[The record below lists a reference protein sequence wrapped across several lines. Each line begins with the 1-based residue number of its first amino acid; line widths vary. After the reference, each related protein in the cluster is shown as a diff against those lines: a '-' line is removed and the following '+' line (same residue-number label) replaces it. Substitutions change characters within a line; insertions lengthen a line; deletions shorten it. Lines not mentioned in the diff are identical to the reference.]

1 MNTEKVIKRDD
12 KYVAHTY
19 GRSPLVLE
27 KGQGMVAWDPE
38 GREYLDFTSGI
49 GVTSLGYCHPD
60 WVAAVE
66 KQLELLPHTSNL
78 YYTAPCGKLAKKICK
93 ITGLDKVFFAN
104 SGAEANEGAI
114 KAARKYS
121 VDVYGPRR
129 STIVTLNNSFHGRTL
144 ATLTATGQE
153 VFHQDFGP
161 FNDGFRYV
169 PANDFEALKNALDD
183 TVCAVLFEC
192 VQGEGGVMALE
203 PAFVHNMVNYCRQ
216 HDILLVADE
225 VQTGAGRTGTFLA
238 CEHYGFTPDIA
249 TLAKGLG
256 GGLPIGAV
264 IMAEKVAWHMSPG
277 SHGSTFGGN
286 PVVCAGAL
294 AVMEKLEDHEFMLNV
309 ADRAAQLRAG
319 LAALPHVTQVSG
331 LGLMVGIQ
339 LEEGISAAD
348 VRAACQDAGLL
359 VLTAK
364 SKVRL
369 LPPLILTTQDVE
381 RALRILETVLANW
394 PTETKEETEE

>member
-1 MNTEKVIKRDD
+1 MNGEKVIKRDD

-27 KGQGMVAWDPE
+27 KGRGMTALDTQGK
-38 GREYLDFTSGI
+38 EYLDFTSGI

-66 KQLELLPHTSNL
+66 KQLETLPHTSNL
-78 YYTAPCGKLAKKICK
+78 YYTAPCGKLAKRLCK
-93 ITGLDKVFFAN
+93 ITGMDKVFFGN

-121 VDVYGPRR
+121 VDKYGPGR
-129 STIVTLNNSFHGRTL
+129 STIITLENSFHGRTL

-161 FNDGFRYV
+161 FNQGFRYV
-169 PANDFEALKNALDD
+169 PAGNFAALKEAMDE
-183 TVCAVLFEC
+183 TVCAVMFEC
-192 VQGEGGVMALE
+192 VQGEGGVMALD

-216 HDILLVADE
+216 QDVLLIADE

-264 IMAEKVAWHMSPG
+264 LMTESVAQHMGPG

-294 AVMEKLEDHEFMLNV
+294 AVLDKLEDHEFMLNV

-319 LAALPHVTQVSG
+319 LAQLPHVTQVSG

-339 LEEGISAAD
+339 LEDGISATE
-348 VRAACQDAGLL
+348 VRAACQEQGLL

-364 SKVRL
+364 TRL
-369 LPPLILTTQDVE
+369 RMLPPLILTRLDVE
-381 RALRILETVLANW
+381 RALEILGNVLTNW
-394 PTETKEETEE
+394 KKEETEG

>member
-1 MNTEKVIKRDD
+1 MNGEKVIKRDD

-27 KGQGMVAWDPE
+27 KGHGMTALDTQGK
-38 GREYLDFTSGI
+38 EYLDFTSGI

-66 KQLELLPHTSNL
+66 KQLETLPHTSNL
-78 YYTAPCGKLAKKICK
+78 YYTAPCGKLAKRLCK
-93 ITGLDKVFFAN
+93 ITGMDKVFFGN

-121 VDVYGPRR
+121 VDKYGPGR
-129 STIVTLNNSFHGRTL
+129 STIITLENSFHGRTL

-161 FNDGFRYV
+161 FNQGFRYV
-169 PANDFEALKNALDD
+169 PAGDFAALKEAMDE
-183 TVCAVLFEC
+183 TVCAVMFEC
-192 VQGEGGVMALE
+192 VQGEGGVMALD

-216 HDILLVADE
+216 QDVLLIADE

-264 IMAEKVAWHMSPG
+264 LMTESVAQHMGPG

-294 AVMEKLEDHEFMLNV
+294 AVLDKLEDHEFMLNV

-319 LAALPHVTQVSG
+319 LAQLPHVTQVSG

-339 LEEGISAAD
+339 LEEGISATE
-348 VRAACQDAGLL
+348 VRAACQEQGLL

-364 SKVRL
+364 TRL
-369 LPPLILTTQDVE
+369 RMLPPLILTRLDVE
-381 RALRILETVLANW
+381 RALEILGNVLTNW
-394 PTETKEETEE
+394 KKEETEG

>member
-1 MNTEKVIKRDD
+1 MNGEKVIKRDD

-27 KGQGMVAWDPE
+27 KGHGMIALDTQGK
-38 GREYLDFTSGI
+38 EYLDFTSGI

-66 KQLELLPHTSNL
+66 KQLETLPHTSNL
-78 YYTAPCGKLAKKICK
+78 YYTAPCGKLAKRLCK
-93 ITGLDKVFFAN
+93 ITGMDKVFFGN

-121 VDVYGPRR
+121 VDKYGPGR
-129 STIVTLNNSFHGRTL
+129 STIITLENSFHGRTL

-161 FNDGFRYV
+161 FNQGFRYV
-169 PANDFEALKNALDD
+169 PAGDFAALKEAMDE
-183 TVCAVLFEC
+183 TVCAVMFEC
-192 VQGEGGVMALE
+192 VQGEGGVMALD
-203 PAFVHNMVNYCRQ
+203 PTFVHNMVNYCRQ
-216 HDILLVADE
+216 QDVLLIADE

-264 IMAEKVAWHMSPG
+264 LMTESVAQHMGPG

-294 AVMEKLEDHEFMLNV
+294 AVLDKLEDHEFMLNV

-319 LAALPHVTQVSG
+319 LAQLPHVTQVSG

-339 LEEGISAAD
+339 LEDGISATE
-348 VRAACQDAGLL
+348 VRAACQEQGLL

-364 SKVRL
+364 TRL
-369 LPPLILTTQDVE
+369 RMLPPLILTRLDVE
-381 RALRILETVLANW
+381 RALEILGNVLTNW
-394 PTETKEETEE
+394 KKEETEG

>member
-1 MNTEKVIKRDD
+1 MNGEKVIKRDD

-27 KGQGMVAWDPE
+27 KGRGMIALDPQGK
-38 GREYLDFTSGI
+38 EYLDFTSGI

-66 KQLELLPHTSNL
+66 KQLETLPHTSNL
-78 YYTAPCGKLAKKICK
+78 YYTAPCGKLAKRLCK
-93 ITGLDKVFFAN
+93 ITGMDKVFFGN

-121 VDVYGPRR
+121 VDKYGPGR
-129 STIVTLNNSFHGRTL
+129 STIITLENSFHGRTL

-161 FNDGFRYV
+161 FNQGFRYV
-169 PANDFEALKNALDD
+169 PAGNFAALKEAMDE
-183 TVCAVLFEC
+183 TVCAVMFEC
-192 VQGEGGVMALE
+192 VQGEGGVMALD

-216 HDILLVADE
+216 QDVLLIADE

-264 IMAEKVAWHMSPG
+264 LMTESVAQHMGPG

-294 AVMEKLEDHEFMLNV
+294 AVLDKLEDHEFMLNV

-319 LAALPHVTQVSG
+319 LAQLPHVTQVSG

-339 LEEGISAAD
+339 LEEGISATE
-348 VRAACQDAGLL
+348 VRAACQEQGLL

-364 SKVRL
+364 TRL
-369 LPPLILTTQDVE
+369 RMLPPLILTRLDVE
-381 RALRILETVLANW
+381 RALEILGNVLTNW
-394 PTETKEETEE
+394 KKEETEG

>member
-1 MNTEKVIKRDD
+1 MNGEKVIKRDD

-27 KGQGMVAWDPE
+27 KGRGMIALDPQGK
-38 GREYLDFTSGI
+38 EYLDFTSGI

-66 KQLELLPHTSNL
+66 KQLETLPHTSNL
-78 YYTAPCGKLAKKICK
+78 YYTAPCGKLAKRLCK
-93 ITGLDKVFFAN
+93 ITGMDKVFFGN

-121 VDVYGPRR
+121 VDKYGPGR
-129 STIVTLNNSFHGRTL
+129 STIITLENSFHGRTL

-161 FNDGFRYV
+161 FNQGFRYV
-169 PANDFEALKNALDD
+169 PAGDFAALKEAMDE
-183 TVCAVLFEC
+183 TVCAVMFEC
-192 VQGEGGVMALE
+192 VQGEGGVMALD

-216 HDILLVADE
+216 QDVLLIADE

-264 IMAEKVAWHMSPG
+264 LMIESVAQHMGPG

-294 AVMEKLEDHEFMLNV
+294 AVLDKLEDHEFMLNV

-319 LAALPHVTQVSG
+319 LAQLPHVTQVSG

-339 LEEGISAAD
+339 LEEGISAAE
-348 VRAACQDAGLL
+348 VRAACQEQGLL

-364 SKVRL
+364 TRL
-369 LPPLILTTQDVE
+369 RMLPPLILTRLDVE
-381 RALRILETVLANW
+381 RALEILGNVLTNW
-394 PTETKEETEE
+394 KKEETEG

>member
-1 MNTEKVIKRDD
+1 MNGEKVIKRDD

-27 KGQGMVAWDPE
+27 KGRGMIALDTQGK
-38 GREYLDFTSGI
+38 EYLDFTSGI

-60 WVAAVE
+60 WVAAME
-66 KQLELLPHTSNL
+66 KQLETLPHTSNL
-78 YYTAPCGKLAKKICK
+78 YYTAPCGKLAKRLCK
-93 ITGLDKVFFAN
+93 ITGMDKVFFGN

-114 KAARKYS
+114 KTARKYS
-121 VDVYGPRR
+121 VDKYGPGR
-129 STIVTLNNSFHGRTL
+129 STIITLENSFHGRTL

-161 FNDGFRYV
+161 FNQGFRYV
-169 PANDFEALKNALDD
+169 PAGDFAALKEAMDE
-183 TVCAVLFEC
+183 TVCAVMFEC
-192 VQGEGGVMALE
+192 VQGEGGVMALD

-216 HDILLVADE
+216 QDVLLIADE

-264 IMAEKVAWHMSPG
+264 LMTESVAQHMGPG

-294 AVMEKLEDHEFMLNV
+294 AVLDKLEDHEFMLNV

-319 LAALPHVTQVSG
+319 LAQLPHVTQVSG

-339 LEEGISAAD
+339 LEDGISATE
-348 VRAACQDAGLL
+348 VRAACQEQGLL

-364 SKVRL
+364 TRL
-369 LPPLILTTQDVE
+369 RMLPPLILTRLDVE
-381 RALRILETVLANW
+381 RALEILGNVLTNW
-394 PTETKEETEE
+394 KKEETEG